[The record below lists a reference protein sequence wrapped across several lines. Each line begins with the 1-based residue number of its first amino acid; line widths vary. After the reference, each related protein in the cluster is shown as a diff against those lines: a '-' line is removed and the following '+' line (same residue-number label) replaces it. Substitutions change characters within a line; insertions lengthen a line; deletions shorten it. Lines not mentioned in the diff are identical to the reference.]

1 MTAAN
6 VVTRCV
12 QCILPDSLPSV
23 ALEAEHDEL
32 RNRPGEPPIL
42 APFLEEI
49 GMSHEEFLA
58 SVRDW
63 RTLDRFRQK
72 R

>member
-1 MTAAN
+1 
-6 VVTRCV
+6 
-12 QCILPDSLPSV
+12 
-23 ALEAEHDEL
+23 LEAEHDEL

-63 RTLDRFRQK
+63 KTLDRFRQK